1 MAVLEWMEW
10 MKRMEWMKWM
20 ERRSKPV
27 VPELASSLR

>member
-10 MKRMEWMKWM
+10 MKWMKWM